1 MSLAEQK
8 VELMQLVVSA
18 DEEMTA
24 KLITLAKQL
33 IKTEARFT
41 PEELAKFHA
50 TRQKYLDPESKTIL
64 LEGAHAY
71 IRNLK
76 TR

>member
-18 DEEMTA
+18 DEEATG
-24 KLITLAKQL
+24 KLIALAKQL
-33 IKTEARFT
+33 VKPNLRFT
-41 PEELAKFHA
+41 PEELAGFHA
-50 TRQKYLDPESKTIL
+50 TRQKYLASENRTIL
-64 LEGAHAY
+64 LEDAHAY
-71 IRNLK
+71 IRNLR

>member
-18 DEEMTA
+18 DEEMTG
-24 KLITLAKQL
+24 KLIALAKQL
-33 IKTEARFT
+33 TKIEYRFT
-41 PEELAKFHA
+41 QEELAKFHA
-50 TRQKYLDPESKTIL
+50 TRQKYLGPENGTIL
-64 LEGAHAY
+64 LEDAHAY

-76 TR
+76 KR